1 MGGYLK
7 RAWETFPMDS
17 IKRVE
22 TPTTLIRQEQV
33 QRVRERQSGFMKA
46 AAGDYGPILQRE
58 FRRFVPKHPLSGAL
72 TWMRNAMKPLVDGAM
87 AQQKAPIPVD
97 PAVLTRHIKETA
109 YFLRADAVGVC
120 ALPRFATYSH
130 RVDFY
135 DPNAGETP
143 CELDHK
149 YAIAV
154 LVDQDYRTSRAYTG
168 SDWIS
173 NSMSMMSYAT
183 SGFIAI
189 ILAEYIRRL
198 GYPAKAHYAPF
209 YDVVLPPIIL
219 MAGLG
224 EMSRIGDSV
233 LHPFLGPRFKGAVVT
248 TDLPLLPD
256 KPIDFGL
263 QDFCSKCKKCARE
276 CPSGAI
282 SDGKKEM
289 FNGYE
294 KWPVDVK
301 KCTKMRVGNQKGS
314 GCGTCVK
321 VCPWSKPY
329 TPFHRS
335 VNWLMRHS
343 GVARSVAVW
352 GDDLLGYGKAH
363 PEDKWWLDLEDVDGV
378 VQLPRKSSVKQPWI
392 VDGE

>member
-1 MGGYLK
+1 MSGYHKRDLEPFPMHKLK
-7 RAWETFPMDS
+7 RVD
-17 IKRVE
+17 R
-22 TPTTLIRQEQV
+22 PTTVINEEKV
-33 QRVRERQSGFMKA
+33 QRVRERESGFHKA
-46 AAGDYGPILQRE
+46 AAGDYGPVLKRE

-72 TWMRNAMKPLVDGAM
+72 SWMRNAMMPLVDGMIA
-87 AQQKAPIPVD
+87 AQKAPIPTD
-97 PAVLTRHIKETA
+97 PALLTRHIKEAA

-120 ALPRFATYSH
+120 ELPRYAIYSH
-130 RVDFY
+130 KFDFMKP
-135 DPNAGETP
+135 DAGEVP
-143 CELDHK
+143 IELNHK
-149 YAIAV
+149 YAIPI
-154 LVDQDYRTSRAYTG
+154 LIDQDCRTSQAYTG

-173 NSMSMMSYAT
+173 NAMSMMSYAT

-189 ILAEYIRRL
+189 ILADYIRRL

-219 MAGLG
+219 LSGLG

-282 SDGKKEM
+282 SDGGKEM

-294 KWPVDVK
+294 KWPMDK
-301 KCTKMRVGNQKGS
+301 KRCTGMRVGNQRGS
-314 GCGTCVK
+314 GCGTCIK

-329 TPFHRS
+329 TPFHRA
-335 VNWLMRHS
+335 VGWAMRHS
-343 GVARSVAVW
+343 GIARSLAIW
-352 GDDLLGYGKAH
+352 GDDFLGYGK
-363 PEDKWWLDLEDVDGV
+363 PDYSRKWWFDLEDVAGDGI
-378 VQLPRKSSVKQPWI
+378 LKIPANKKSEFEQR
-392 VDGE
+392 